1 MDQLGRIGFSEEQ
14 ADLLDVA
21 TNFCRDHSP
30 IDRVR
35 ALMSDE
41 LGHDPGVWNQIVELG
56 WVGIAIPE
64 VHGGSGLGLAEVVP
78 VVESMGRHM
87 MQTPFVSTVLTAE
100 MLRVAGTGDQQT
112 RWLPQIASG
121 MGATLAL
128 AESGGFS
135 TQEIATKLENGRLS
149 GVKRLVTDAGA
160 ANLLIVSALVH
171 GSPALC
177 LVEKTALPE
186 NAFRREKIVDETKR
200 SFEISF
206 NDVEVGA
213 DAVLSSAPFDHLHL
227 AANLLAAAEMSG
239 GTQSAIDYTVD
250 YLTTRKQFGKLIGSY
265 QSLKHPTVDN
275 FVAWEQARSHL
286 YAAAHCFNEQGTGE
300 IATRMAKVATLNAF
314 SSTADRAIQF
324 HGGFG
329 FTYEC
334 DAQLYRRRA
343 IWHAAQHGDAAYH
356 KRRLAELLLG

>member
-1 MDQLGRIGFSEEQ
+1 MDQLGRIGFSDEQ
-14 ADLLDVA
+14 ADLLEVA
-21 TNFCRDHSP
+21 TDFCRDHSP
-30 IDRVR
+30 MDRVR
-35 ALMSDE
+35 MLMNDE
-41 LGHDPGVWNQIVELG
+41 LGHDPDVWKQIVDLG

-64 VHGGSGLGLAEVVP
+64 AQGGSGLGLAEVVP
-78 VVESMGRHM
+78 VVEAMGRHM
-87 MQTPFVSTVLTAE
+87 MQTPFVSTVLAAE
-100 MLRVAGTGDQQT
+100 ILRVAGTGEQQT
-112 RWLPQIASG
+112 KWLTQISRGTA
-121 MGATLAL
+121 ATLAL
-128 AESGGFS
+128 AESGGFG
-135 TQEIATKLENGRLS
+135 TQQIETSLENGGLN

-160 ANLLIVSALVH
+160 ADLLIVSAIAQ

-177 LVEKTALPE
+177 LVEKAALPE
-186 NAFRREKIVDETKR
+186 NAIRREKIVDETKR

-206 NDVEVGA
+206 DDIEVDA
-213 DAVLSSAPFDHLHL
+213 DAVLSSAPFGHLHL
-227 AANLLAAAEMSG
+227 AANLLSAAEMSG
-239 GTQSAIDYTVD
+239 GTQSAIDYTID

-286 YAAAHCFNEQGTGE
+286 YAAAHCFSEQGTGE
-300 IATRMAKVATLNAF
+300 IATRMAKVATLNVF